1 MMAGLSWAAW
11 ALILAA
17 VVPGVV
23 LAAAF
28 YRVHRDD

>member
-17 VVPGVV
+17 MLPALV
-23 LAAAF
+23 LATVF
-28 YRVHRDD
+28 YHIHRDE